1 MEDVLETLGVK
12 EENPNSVNNVSQQID
27 DSLINYK
34 AEKWVKTFVTVI
46 FFVWIIAVIISGVAF
61 VVYAVDHHAD
71 PNSILAFFIG
81 APILIVLGYVV
92 KCFYDMLVN
101 ISITLRQINNKL
113 K

>member
-1 MEDVLETLGVK
+1 MEDVLETRGVK

-46 FFVWIIAVIISGVAF
+46 FFVWVIAVIISGIAF
-61 VVYAVDHHAD
+61 IMNTSRHEGPIRIFV
-71 PNSILAFFIG
+71 FFIG
-81 APILIVLGYVV
+81 APLLIVLGYVV

-101 ISITLRQINNKL
+101 ISITLREINNKL